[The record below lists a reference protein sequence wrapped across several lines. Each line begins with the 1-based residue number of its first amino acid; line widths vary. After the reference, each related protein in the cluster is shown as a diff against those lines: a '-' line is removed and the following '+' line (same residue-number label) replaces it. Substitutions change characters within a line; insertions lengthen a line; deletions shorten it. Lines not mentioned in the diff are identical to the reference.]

1 MQPARGKPTLAF
13 ETQPQISKGD
23 RFQGKDVFCGNDQGV
38 PALMACSLSLPEAD
52 LTCTICLQ
60 IYKYPVVLKC
70 SHSFCSLCLKQH
82 WAHQRPPRS
91 CPLCRSLSVDEPVPS
106 LTIRNLCEFLVQDD
120 DDDELFCG
128 QKDMCALHREG
139 LKLFCLVDQE
149 PICVV
154 CSKSKRHKRHDCCL
168 INEAIDDVKAKLKSQ
183 LCSLLKTRDVLDK
196 TKKSLED
203 AKVHIQVEAQ
213 HVQKCS
219 GEEFARL
226 HRFLQ
231 AEEDA
236 RMVMLQ
242 EEVEEK
248 GRAMRQ
254 KIGKANASLQSVCA
268 SIRALEDRL
277 AMTGISVLR
286 ERKDSAASTA
296 RDASPVDMLP
306 MAGRLIDEA
315 KYLGSLSFHVWEKM
329 RHIIKW

>member
-1 MQPARGKPTLAF
+1 
-13 ETQPQISKGD
+13 
-23 RFQGKDVFCGNDQGV
+23 
-38 PALMACSLSLPEAD
+38 MACTVSLPEAD

-60 IYKYPVVLKC
+60 IYKHPVVLKC

-120 DDDELFCG
+120 GGDDGGGDGEPFCG
-128 QKDMCALHREG
+128 QKDMCALHREE
-139 LKLFCLVDQE
+139 LKLFCLVDKE
-149 PICVV
+149 PICLV
-154 CSKSKRHKRHDCCL
+154 CSKSKRHRRHDWCP
-168 INEAIDDVKAKLKSQ
+168 ISEAIDDAKAKLKSE

-196 TKKSLED
+196 VKKSLED
-203 AKVHIQVEAQ
+203 AEEHMQLEAQ

-254 KIGKANASLQSVCA
+254 KIGKANASLQSVCV
-268 SIRALEDRL
+268 SIRGLEDRL
-277 AMTGISVLR
+277 ATLGVSVLR
-286 ERKDSAASTA
+286 ENEDATATAA
-296 RDASPVDMLP
+296 
-306 MAGRLIDEA
+306 G
-315 KYLGSLSFHVWEKM
+315 
-329 RHIIKW
+329 